1 MVVHVTIDEPVPRG
15 DLGGARRDHGV
26 ESVTFAAEVFAAPVS
41 GHTGAV
47 KGPTPAVVELTSAGV
62 PFRVHDFADSSVD
75 PMAGYGA
82 QAAQALGVPADQVF
96 KTLLVVADG
105 EPAVAI
111 VPVSGT
117 LSMKRMAAALHA
129 KRAEMCQPAAAERIT
144 GYVVGGISPFGQR
157 RRLPTVVDE
166 VCVLWD
172 TIFVSG
178 GRRGLDIEIAP
189 PDLVR
194 LLGATVAGIAAR

>member
-1 MVVHVTIDEPVPRG
+1 MVVDVAIDEPVPRG

-26 ESVTFAAEVFAAPVS
+26 ESVTFAAGVLAGPLG
-41 GHTGAV
+41 GHTGLV
-47 KGPTPAVVELTSAGV
+47 KGPTPAVVELIAAGV
-62 PFRVHDFADSSVD
+62 PFRVHDFADRHTT
-75 PMAGYGA
+75 PIAGFGA
-82 QAAQALGVPADQVF
+82 QAAAALGVPAEQVF
-96 KTLLVVADG
+96 KTLLVMADG
-105 EPAVAI
+105 EPSVGI

-166 VCVLWD
+166 VCVRWD

-189 PDLVR
+189 TDLVR
-194 LLGATVAGIAAR
+194 LLGATVAGIAGH